1 MAILGTEEFRY
12 ETDGKDWGELPDG
25 WTYREATAVAVN
37 SKDQV
42 YVFNR
47 GGHPIIIFD
56 SDGKFLDSW
65 GEGEFGNPHGIA
77 IGPDDSV
84 YCADVSDNTIKKF
97 TADGKLLMKIGSES
111 KPMSGEPFC
120 RPCHVA
126 IDSRNGDLYVAD
138 GYSNANVHKYSA
150 DGEFIESWGDSGT
163 DPGSFNIVHN
173 IDIDN
178 EGYVYVADRENRRI
192 QIFSDQGKFETQWVN
207 LSRAAAVCVDK
218 QEGGLVYVGEYFA
231 GQASNEIG
239 RHLGP
244 RVTIF
249 DKSGQV
255 KARLSEE
262 PAGTEAGRFYAP
274 HGMAID
280 SNKNIYV
287 AEVSVS
293 EYAERGVEPPPYLR
307 SMQKLTKVTS

>member
-84 YCADVSDNTIKKF
+84 YCADVSDNSIKKF
-97 TADGKLLMKIGSES
+97 TAGGKLLMKIGSES

-192 QIFSDQGKFETQWVN
+192 QIFNDQGKFETQWVN

-307 SMQKLTKVTS
+307 SMQKLTKVTG